1 VRNLLGKFDCDFAQ
15 LNWERIRRKVTCS
28 RHRDTNPSLNKCI
41 IQKVTSQG
49 MLGWDRKRRKHV
61 RITPPTGHEFPI
73 GVALVLK
80 KLYFRLSP
88 PPPVVC
94 V

>member
-1 VRNLLGKFDCDFAQ
+1 
-15 LNWERIRRKVTCS
+15 
-28 RHRDTNPSLNKCI
+28 
-41 IQKVTSQG
+41 

-80 KLYFRLSP
+80 NFIFVYP
-88 PPPVVC
+88 PPLSVYSEWEQCLLTFKSNADVQTANDSLLETKFLNGKGGGN
-94 V
+94 VYT